1 MEFITRLEEML
12 LIAIWKLKEEAYGV
26 SINKQVSKLSDKNY
40 TIGSLYFSLDQLYR
54 KGLIDKS
61 HGEPTPERGGRR
73 KIYYSLTP
81 EGEKALEAVRSLH
94 AKLWGGVPD
103 SINWSE

>member
-1 MEFITRLEEML
+1 MEFVTRLEEML

-26 SINKQVSKLSDKNY
+26 SINKHVSKLSDKNY

-61 HGEPTPERGGRR
+61 HGEPTPDSRE
-73 KIYYSLTP
+73 
-81 EGEKALEAVRSLH
+81 ADAVR
-94 AKLWGGVPD
+94 GVVFPQV
-103 SINWSE
+103 